1 MFDLVKKAMLTGVGL
16 AVMSKEKVEEMARD
30 LAESAK
36 LSSEKGQE
44 FVDEVVGRSEKIRAE
59 LEDMVQQAV
68 KDALKKADLP
78 SREDLAG
85 LQQRLE
91 KIESKL
97 G

>member
-30 LAESAK
+30 MAESAK

-44 FVDEVVGRSEKIRAE
+44 FVDEVVGRSEKVRQD
-59 LEDMVQQAV
+59 LEEMVQSAV
-68 KDALKKADLP
+68 KEALKKADLP
-78 SREDLAG
+78 SREDISALE
-85 LQQRLE
+85 QRLE
-91 KIESKL
+91 KIEGKL

>member
-44 FVDEVVGRSEKIRAE
+44 FVDEVVGRAEKIRAE

>member
-30 LAESAK
+30 MAESAK

-44 FVDEVVGRSEKIRAE
+44 FVDEVVGRSEKVRQD
-59 LEDMVQQAV
+59 LEEMVQSAV
-68 KDALKKADLP
+68 KEALRKADLP
-78 SREDLAG
+78 SREDISALE
-85 LQQRLE
+85 QRLE
-91 KIESKL
+91 KIEGKL